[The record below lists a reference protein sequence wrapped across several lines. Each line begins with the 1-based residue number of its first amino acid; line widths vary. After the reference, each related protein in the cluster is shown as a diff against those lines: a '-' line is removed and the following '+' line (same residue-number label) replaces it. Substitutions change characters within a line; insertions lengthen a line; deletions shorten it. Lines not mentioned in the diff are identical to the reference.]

1 MYFVICDAYKSK
13 IEKNKLVF
21 FFYTHKKKRKSEE
34 KEEMKMSLSPPKI
47 LDNVI
52 DLIFIVN

>member
-1 MYFVICDAYKSK
+1 VTPTNHKV
-13 IEKNKLVF
+13 EKNKFVF

-34 KEEMKMSLSPPKI
+34 KGEMKMSLSPPKI